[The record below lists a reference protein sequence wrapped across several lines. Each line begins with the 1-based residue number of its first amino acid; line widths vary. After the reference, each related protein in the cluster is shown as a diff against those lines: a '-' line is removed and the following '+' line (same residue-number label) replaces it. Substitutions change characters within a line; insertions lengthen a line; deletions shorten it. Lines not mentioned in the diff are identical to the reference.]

1 MEITARETGV
11 QVFCLSGGYG
21 HIVNLYVFGHSGN
34 LLSVKTFMILRSP
47 LRPMGLLNIFNFI
60 HDDVRTMHKQWT
72 GIGKV
77 MTFSSLT
84 VVRYNMQNFTFL

>member
-34 LLSVKTFMILRSP
+34 LLSVKTFILGYDTQMTVKAYGP
-47 LRPMGLLNIFNFI
+47 LVSILYM
-60 HDDVRTMHKQWT
+60 M
-72 GIGKV
+72 
-77 MTFSSLT
+77 M
-84 VVRYNMQNFTFL
+84 